1 MGPRSGRPRGNGFK
15 QMADRINLDYY
26 AGTPLLPEVKQAME
40 AALVEVGNP
49 SSIHEAGR
57 RAKQQLE
64 RARKQIAALINAKPE
79 ELCFT
84 SCGTESNNWA
94 LRGLVAANRRK
105 GNHLI
110 ISAIEHP
117 SISLVARR
125 LELDAGVLVTI
136 LPVDRDGFISPSDL
150 KAALKPE
157 TVLISIMLANGEVGT
172 IEPLQELAAIAH
184 EHGALVHTDAVAA
197 IGHIAV
203 NVKRLGVD
211 ALSLAA
217 NQFYGPQGAAAL
229 FVREGVRIL
238 PLLEGGGQEHGG
250 RSGTENVPAII
261 GMGLAAELAKQQ
273 LPGRIERL
281 SQLCDRLRD
290 GLTQR
295 IEGLRVNGPLD
306 VRRALPQPALAALL
320 DAPRRGA
327 SALRSAG
334 SLVTPMKSAGDSV
347 PARSASSCG
356 SLQVVSPAED
366 HARAR
371 LPHNLH
377 VCIDGVSSE
386 SLVLGLDQAG
396 IAAGLGSACNSKSMR
411 PSHVLKA
418 MGLTDEQAKGA
429 LVFSVGVPTTDD
441 EIDRALEIIPTVVQR
456 LRNVT
461 VLTARA

>member
-1 MGPRSGRPRGNGFK
+1 MSE
-15 QMADRINLDYY
+15 RIHLDYS
-26 AGTPLLPEVKQAME
+26 AGTLLLPEVKQAMI
-40 AALVEVGNP
+40 AALDETSNP

-57 RAKQQLE
+57 RAKQRLE
-64 RARKQIAALINAKPE
+64 QARKQIASLINAKSE
-79 ELCFT
+79 EISFT

-94 LRGLVAANRRK
+94 LRGLIAANKRK
-105 GNHLI
+105 GQHLI

-125 LELDAGVLVTI
+125 LELDAGVQVTI
-136 LPVDRDGFISPSDL
+136 LPVDREGFVSPSDL

-157 TVLISIMLANGEVGT
+157 TVLVSIMLANGEVGT
-172 IEPLQELAAIAH
+172 IEPIEELAAIAH

-197 IGHIAV
+197 VGHV
-203 NVKRLGVD
+203 VVDVKALGVD

-250 RSGTENVPAII
+250 RSGTEAIPAIV
-261 GMGLAAELAKQQ
+261 GMGVAAELATLRLQKAGGERSGQAAA
-273 LPGRIERL
+273 LDGRAGTVSRAEGEGRARPKERSAAEPRWGEASGDAGRNA
-281 SQLCDRLRD
+281 SQDPPRLRLVALRDRLR
-290 GLTQR
+290 
-295 IEGLRVNGPLD
+295 EGLKARIDGIRFNG
-306 VRRALPQPALAALL
+306 
-320 DAPRRGA
+320 
-327 SALRSAG
+327 SW
-334 SLVTPMKSAGDSV
+334 TN
-347 PARSASSCG
+347 
-356 SLQVVSPAED
+356 
-366 HARAR
+366 R

-429 LVFSVGVPTTDD
+429 LVFSVGVPMTDD

-461 VLTARA
+461 ALTTR